1 MISSIHGKVLQIKED
16 SLVIDVGGLGFQV
29 FCTINVIKKYEVNDI
44 CILNTHLIV
53 REDLLQ
59 LYGFES
65 DAEKEMFQL
74 LLGVNGIGP
83 KIALITISTLS
94 IEMIRKA
101 VLAEQPEIFSRV
113 PGVGRK
119 TAQKVILH
127 LQGRVGNA
135 DDIFSSFSH
144 LDVDTEVINA
154 LTALGYS
161 VVEAQAAVQSIP
173 KNSSEDLEA
182 RLRLAL
188 QFFSS

>member
-1 MISSIHGKVLQIKED
+1 MISTIHGKVIQKKED
-16 SLVIDVGGLGFQV
+16 ALVIDVGGLGFLV
-29 FCTINVIKKYEVNDI
+29 LCTNNVLKKYEVNDI
-44 CILNTHLIV
+44 CLLNTYLVV

-74 LLGVNGIGP
+74 MLGVNGIGP
-83 KIALITISTLS
+83 KIALVTVSTLS
-94 IEMIRKA
+94 LEMIRKA
-101 VLAEQPEIFSRV
+101 VLAEQPEIFARV

-135 DDIFSSFSH
+135 ADVFSGFSQ
-144 LDVDTEVINA
+144 LDVDTEVVNA

-173 KNSSEDLEA
+173 KNSPEDLES
-182 RLRLAL
+182 RLRYAL
-188 QFFSS
+188 QFFST